1 MMYASWII
9 ICEKQ
14 DIFSA
19 LLLLPEPGVARGF
32 SSHFSI
38 INFGLMVNKCMK
50 KVTTSE
56 SFIQER
62 KDFKHMI
69 CESFVIFIVY
79 KQSIWATLEK
89 CHDKLFVALLDPI
102 LHSCT
107 VSQAWGIDHVSTPDL
122 ASRLYYTLMRGVDVL
137 EGGWVRG
144 AAGHIINT
152 GCYHTEA
159 LWHSWGIIAPLWSP
173 HIP

>member
-1 MMYASWII
+1 MYASWII

-14 DIFSA
+14 YIFS

-62 KDFKHMI
+62 KDFKRM
-69 CESFVIFIVY
+69 VY
-79 KQSIWATLEK
+79 DY
-89 CHDKLFVALLDPI
+89 DKLFVALLDPI
-102 LHSCT
+102 LHSCKP
-107 VSQAWGIDHVSTPDL
+107 GL
-122 ASRLYYTLMRGVDVL
+122 GY
-137 EGGWVRG
+137 
-144 AAGHIINT
+144 
-152 GCYHTEA
+152 
-159 LWHSWGIIAPLWSP
+159 
-173 HIP
+173 